1 MLTFIPSPTK
11 QKKKKVKDW
20 SHVTVAAIIK
30 LRFSSA
36 RDPVLFF
43 LIRWAICHMIQIL
56 RFPHSTSSGWGAE
69 DINRQNRQWSPFSS
83 NIKRGGTQEEK
94 NIKIIFYIFNFLVNT
109 TIKDLN
115 CVEIRW
121 GEKGKRKGVKPP
133 GSKEGNDQRASGQQ
147 SSNISF

>member
-11 QKKKKVKDW
+11 KKRWKIGDMW
-20 SHVTVAAIIK
+20 PLPPSLNWDFLLRVT
-30 LRFSSA
+30 LYF
-36 RDPVLFF
+36 FF

-83 NIKRGGTQEEK
+83 NIKRGRTQEEK
-94 NIKIIFYIFNFLVNT
+94 NIKIIFYIFNFLINT

-115 CVEIRW
+115 CVEIRC
-121 GEKGKRKGVKPP
+121 GEKGKRKAVKPP